1 MKTTMKTNENNN
13 EDQRNNKTDNETT
26 RQTNETTKQ
35 TNEITKQT
43 NEITKQ
49 TNETT
54 KQINENNK
62 TDKQELAVGGV
73 AVREGARAQGGHQSL
88 RLLLAVVL
96 HQQTSWLS
104 TKHDHCHRVGRL
116 DTYVVM
122 WVSIFQSK

>member
-1 MKTTMKTNENNN
+1 MKTAMK
-13 EDQRNNKTDNETT
+13 
-26 RQTNETTKQ
+26 TNETTKQ
-35 TNEITKQT
+35 TNK
-43 NEITKQ
+43 ITKQ

-54 KQINENNK
+54 KQIDENNK

-116 DTYVVM
+116 VTYVVM

>member
-1 MKTTMKTNENNN
+1 MKTTMKTNETT
-13 EDQRNNKTDNETT
+13 ETDKRNYETD
-26 RQTNETTKQ
+26 
-35 TNEITKQT
+35 
-43 NEITKQ
+43 
-49 TNETT
+49 NETT
-54 KQINENNK
+54 KQIDENNK

-116 DTYVVM
+116 VTYVVM